1 MLAASINP
9 QHDRE
14 CAEMKARRARGE
26 KLDSET
32 RSTLMRC
39 VCGTTFDSRNPAE
52 SYHLRRASRKGL
64 PMKHA
69 ESRLYADPEAAASQ
83 CRPCGQPLR
92 TSGEP
97 QAPPSAAFAAAG
109 LGA

>member
-52 SYHLRRASRKGL
+52 SYQHRAHITAAQTANGTRR
-64 PMKHA
+64 
-69 ESRLYADPEAAASQ
+69 
-83 CRPCGQPLR
+83 
-92 TSGEP
+92 
-97 QAPPSAAFAAAG
+97 
-109 LGA
+109 